1 MSRLTIDISPE
12 QHKSLKA
19 MAALEGKTIR
29 QYTLERLFPR
39 GNEVQRSTA
48 QRNEMKRSTAEP
60 TEAPGPHRLRFPED
74 EAYEQALRE
83 GRRVITLGSL
93 LDKPEAEMDEAEK
106 AAWANFLR
114 FLEQRAEEARTE
126 PLSERTI
133 DDIFEDVMREEG
145 HAPQ

>member
-29 QYTLERLFPR
+29 QYALERLFPR
-39 GNEVQRSTA
+39 GNAA
-48 QRNEMKRSTAEP
+48 QRSTAEP
-60 TEAPGPHRLRFPED
+60 NETSALHRLRFPED
-74 EAYEQALRE
+74 EAYEQALHE

-93 LDKPEAEMDEAEK
+93 LDRPEAEMDEAEK
-106 AAWANFLR
+106 AAWADFLR

-126 PLSERTI
+126 PPSTKTI

-145 HAPQ
+145 HASQ

>member
-39 GNEVQRSTA
+39 GNE
-48 QRNEMKRSTAEP
+48 MKRSTAEP
-60 TEAPGPHRLRFPED
+60 TEAPAPHRLRFPED

-93 LDKPEAEMDEAEK
+93 LDRPEAEMDEAEK

>member
-48 QRNEMKRSTAEP
+48 QRNEAKRSTAEP
-60 TEAPGPHRLRFPED
+60 TEAPAPHRLRFPED

-83 GRRVITLGSL
+83 GRRVITLGEL
-93 LDKPEAEMDEAEK
+93 LDKDEATMDEEERAALHGFHAFLAERVAEAEAGTFSDQS
-106 AAWANFLR
+106 
-114 FLEQRAEEARTE
+114 LE
-126 PLSERTI
+126 
-133 DDIFEDVMREEG
+133 DIWEDALREEG
-145 HAPQ
+145 RDAE

>member
-39 GNEVQRSTA
+39 GNGPQ
-48 QRNEMKRSTAEP
+48 RSTAEP
-60 TEAPGPHRLRFPED
+60 NEAPAPHRLRFPED

-83 GRRVITLGSL
+83 GRRVITLSDL
-93 LDKPEAEMDEAEK
+93 LDKPEAEMDDEERASLHNFHAFLAERAAEAE
-106 AAWANFLR
+106 AGTFSDR
-114 FLEQRAEEARTE
+114 TLE
-126 PLSERTI
+126 
-133 DDIFEDVMREEG
+133 DIWEDALREEG
-145 HAPQ
+145 LDAE